1 MAADRC
7 PDCGKPLTTRP
18 RFATKP
24 TPRARGWWRQI
35 HDAAEQLG
43 TPLMPWQAGAA
54 RLIGELRPDGLP
66 RYKRV
71 IISVPRQQ
79 GKTTISKAA
88 IKAVAEARGDQE
100 IYGTAQTRQYAAKH
114 VVNLG
119 RQLKRLSSDVKVLAG
134 VGAES
139 VTWPN
144 GTIYRPLSPTEGGG
158 HGDSIDWLLVDEAW
172 TITPEL
178 LGGVVPAMIARPLS
192 QLVAI
197 STMGTVDSTSW
208 NGWVAEG
215 REAVDDPNAL
225 IAYVEYSA
233 EEDEH
238 VFDEKRW
245 HEWMPAL
252 GRTISHEAIREAMRA
267 LEAAEGTAEVVRAF
281 GNRTTR
287 GLVTLFPTDRVE
299 KAWRIIDP
307 PQRMVLA
314 VDVNDEPVGAS
325 VASGHVTDE
334 HTATRLIRWQYGS
347 PRWVPD
353 LVKQVIAHR
362 KVEAVVYDPG
372 SPTKQIEADLQ
383 AICEA
388 AFVPLVKRSPRDFGG
403 DCARFYDALAEGRA
417 AIEKAE
423 PLAEAIVAAQRKD
436 ISGGE
441 LWVVSRSRTPV
452 DASPLIAVIMAHG
465 LAEELAVS
473 PKVTEV
479 AFAW

>member
-1 MAADRC
+1 MAVDRC
-7 PDCGKPLTTRP
+7 PDCGKPLRTRP

-66 RYKRV
+66 RYKRG

-119 RQLKRLSSDVKVLAG
+119 RQLKRLSADVKVLAG

-158 HGDSIDWLLVDEAW
+158 HGDSIDWLLVDAAW

-314 VDVNDEPVGAS
+314 VDVNDEPVDRKS
-325 VASGHVTDE
+325 TRLNSSHVRISYAVFCLKKKRPSCGPPCGVLTCPLPW
-334 HTATRLIRWQYGS
+334 TATSPPRPTGKGRSARARSWPSGCCSSSRRATHASSTSVHGS
-347 PRWVPD
+347 
-353 LVKQVIAHR
+353 
-362 KVEAVVYDPG
+362 
-372 SPTKQIEADLQ
+372 
-383 AICEA
+383 
-388 AFVPLVKRSPRDFGG
+388 
-403 DCARFYDALAEGRA
+403 
-417 AIEKAE
+417 
-423 PLAEAIVAAQRKD
+423 
-436 ISGGE
+436 
-441 LWVVSRSRTPV
+441 
-452 DASPLIAVIMAHG
+452 
-465 LAEELAVS
+465 
-473 PKVTEV
+473 
-479 AFAW
+479 

>member
-1 MAADRC
+1 
-7 PDCGKPLTTRP
+7 
-18 RFATKP
+18 
-24 TPRARGWWRQI
+24 
-35 HDAAEQLG
+35 
-43 TPLMPWQAGAA
+43 
-54 RLIGELRPDGLP
+54 
-66 RYKRV
+66 
-71 IISVPRQQ
+71 
-79 GKTTISKAA
+79 
-88 IKAVAEARGDQE
+88 
-100 IYGTAQTRQYAAKH
+100 
-114 VVNLG
+114 
-119 RQLKRLSSDVKVLAG
+119 
-134 VGAES
+134 
-139 VTWPN
+139 
-144 GTIYRPLSPTEGGG
+144 
-158 HGDSIDWLLVDEAW
+158 
-172 TITPEL
+172 
-178 LGGVVPAMIARPLS
+178 
-192 QLVAI
+192 
-197 STMGTVDSTSW
+197 
-208 NGWVAEG
+208 
-215 REAVDDPNAL
+215 
-225 IAYVEYSA
+225 
-233 EEDEH
+233 
-238 VFDEKRW
+238 
-245 HEWMPAL
+245 
-252 GRTISHEAIREAMRA
+252 
-267 LEAAEGTAEVVRAF
+267 
-281 GNRTTR
+281 

-334 HTATRLIRWQYGS
+334 RTATRLIRWQYGS

-465 LAEELAVS
+465 RVGIGKADPRAEAIVAAQRKAIRGGELWVVSRSRTPVDASPLIAVIMARGLAEELAVS